1 MQCCSQTS
9 ETLNLRLRIKC
20 QKGISSNV
28 YENCTYDFITPSR
41 TLGVQPQIRCRQIH
55 SSRPR
60 YQITTVKKSTIKVS
74 CLDLLSELHVI
85 KLSLISI
92 KAMSSLPELTF
103 VGLRLYWSFELSRYK
118 EINRTIEGGVQHS
131 LAVTQKFIRIK
142 CI

>member
-28 YENCTYDFITPSR
+28 YENCTYDFITPLR

-55 SSRPR
+55 SSRPQC
-60 YQITTVKKSTIKVS
+60 QITSVKKSTIKVS

-131 LAVTQKFIRIK
+131 LAVTQAFIRIK